1 LEQLTEKQLPSRSLR
16 VVAESFAVHG
26 LALEKVP
33 PALSSKYQTA
43 EKEQRVLKSL
53 ETAGDITLLYF
64 QEQDKFQG
72 NLSSSYRDEWSTS
85 LFFLNQGQSNWS
97 ITTSGSNSPL
107 PPLNEQRI
115 GLLLETALLRA
126 PLIHIKAGRW
136 NEAISRY
143 R

>member
-1 LEQLTEKQLPSRSLR
+1 MEQLTEKQLPSRSLR

-33 PALSSKYQTA
+33 PALSSKFQTA

-72 NLSSSYRDEWSTS
+72 NCH
-85 LFFLNQGQSNWS
+85 
-97 ITTSGSNSPL
+97 
-107 PPLNEQRI
+107 
-115 GLLLETALLRA
+115 LLIEMNDLHLYF
-126 PLIHIKAGRW
+126 
-136 NEAISRY
+136 S
-143 R
+143 